1 MASELTEPTQVPS
14 HADPATLLAEGRRSL
29 RITSEALG
37 ELIDQ
42 LDERFVEVVELIL
55 GCRGHVV
62 VSGAGTSSTMAARL
76 AHLLTVC
83 GAPAFYLN
91 PSDGSHGGSATVTPN
106 DVLIAI
112 SKGGESDELNTL
124 VRVARERGAPVVA
137 MTQAPSGTLAR
148 LAQHHLIYSV
158 PDEVDAQGYIAL
170 GSSLAAGGIGDAM
183 CFAILLVRGFDA
195 DDFLLVH
202 PGGAVGK
209 ALGADRK

>member
-1 MASELTEPTQVPS
+1 MESEVTQPVQ
-14 HADPATLLAEGRRSL
+14 PATQPDPSVLIAEGKRSL

-37 ELIDQ
+37 ELSDQ
-42 LDERFVEVVELIL
+42 LDERFADVVELIL

-124 VRVARERGAPVVA
+124 VRVACERGAPVVA
-137 MTQAPSGTLAR
+137 MTQNASGTLST
-148 LAQHHLIYSV
+148 LAQYHLIYRV

-170 GSSLAAGGIGDAM
+170 GSSLAAGAVGDAV

-195 DDFLLVH
+195 DDFRLVH

-209 ALGADRK
+209 ALGADRA